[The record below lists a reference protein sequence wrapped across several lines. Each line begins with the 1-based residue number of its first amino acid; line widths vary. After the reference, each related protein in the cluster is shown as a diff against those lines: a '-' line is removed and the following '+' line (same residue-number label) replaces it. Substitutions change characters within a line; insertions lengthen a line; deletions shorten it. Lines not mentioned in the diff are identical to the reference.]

1 MDMSKR
7 GFTLVEVLCV
17 IAIIAVLAMILFPV
31 FAHAREKAR
40 QTACLNNQKQVALA
54 FTIWA
59 QDHDESFPGGEN
71 WAAALTLPP
80 KSSLICLTQGR
91 ARSGGNSYGYNTY
104 VADSTLGEF
113 DQPQT
118 TVLTADCSPSNTD
131 RLLRT
136 GADYDARHNGKV
148 ICGFVDGHAVLQDPP
163 IDLTTGWLEGTPY
176 YVGTWQ
182 DRAVGATYLISGSR
196 KYIGDRVWTDFP
208 DPRATEIGIWLNFAP
223 ATPDLSGAVA
233 LTHPLV
239 PVPKLP
245 VGSWTLSC
253 YFGSH
258 AGYGTAKVDHC
269 ALRILD
275 ENDNELVAIDQ
286 YVFGSLTVPPG
297 YFETP
302 SISIGGIDRTWE
314 LGIPTFEQAW
324 SAEKLVANHFQN
336 GGYGPQYFSCQK
348 GPDIVSYINNIALNR
363 MTIHGTGTGII
374 VKLRDHVYKLPAPP
388 TWNRP
393 AKLQAWSSIKTPG
406 DVTMINPNF
415 SWE

>member
-91 ARSGGNSYGYNTY
+91 ARAGGNSYGYNTY

-118 TVLTADCSPSNTD
+118 TVLTTDCVPSNAE

-136 GADYDARHNGKV
+136 GADYDARHNG
-148 ICGFVDGHAVLQDPP
+148 
-163 IDLTTGWLEGTPY
+163 
-176 YVGTWQ
+176 
-182 DRAVGATYLISGSR
+182 
-196 KYIGDRVWTDFP
+196 
-208 DPRATEIGIWLNFAP
+208 
-223 ATPDLSGAVA
+223 
-233 LTHPLV
+233 
-239 PVPKLP
+239 
-245 VGSWTLSC
+245 
-253 YFGSH
+253 
-258 AGYGTAKVDHC
+258 
-269 ALRILD
+269 
-275 ENDNELVAIDQ
+275 
-286 YVFGSLTVPPG
+286 
-297 YFETP
+297 
-302 SISIGGIDRTWE
+302 
-314 LGIPTFEQAW
+314 
-324 SAEKLVANHFQN
+324 
-336 GGYGPQYFSCQK
+336 
-348 GPDIVSYINNIALNR
+348 IVSYINNSALNR
-363 MTIHGTGTGII
+363 MTIHGTGTGIT
-374 VKLRDHVYKLPAPP
+374 VKLRDHVYKLPAPA

-415 SWE
+415 NWH